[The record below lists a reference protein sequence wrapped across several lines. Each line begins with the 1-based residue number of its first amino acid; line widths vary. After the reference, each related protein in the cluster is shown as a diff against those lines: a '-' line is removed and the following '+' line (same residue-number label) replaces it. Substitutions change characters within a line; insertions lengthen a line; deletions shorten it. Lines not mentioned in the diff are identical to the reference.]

1 MPTARYWPV
10 SRLLLTWLALPVA
23 LVALRWILMAGI
35 YRASIQDQQVIRH
48 AGVWSEGFAT
58 LMTVVGLGAVSVAL
72 LWATASW
79 IAGRADRRA
88 MRVAAGAGHRRVL
101 M

>member
-10 SRLLLTWLALPVA
+10 SRLLLTWLALFVVLAALRFA
-23 LVALRWILMAGI
+23 LVSGI

-58 LMTVVGLGAVSVAL
+58 LMTGVGIGAVALAL
-72 LWATASW
+72 LWATATW
-79 IAGRADRRA
+79 IAGRSDRRA
-88 MRVAAGAGHRRVL
+88 MQIAAGAGHRRVL